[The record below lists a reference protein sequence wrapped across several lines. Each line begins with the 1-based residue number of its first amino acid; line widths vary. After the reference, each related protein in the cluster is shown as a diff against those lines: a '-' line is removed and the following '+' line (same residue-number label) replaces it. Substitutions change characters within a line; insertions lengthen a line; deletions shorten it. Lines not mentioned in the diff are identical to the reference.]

1 MTITPG
7 NSTGAGAGIPGRFIP
22 TGAVTPPP
30 TPAGP
35 GPTPNL
41 GPTAQ
46 PLNNRVV
53 PPTNGTLVYS
63 PDCRILIAHN
73 GKQFDISADIVRG
86 TVIRKENA
94 ASTLIWECHNKQLR
108 YTNNAIG
115 AGGSTLFSRMDR
127 VTCYMKRGGDWIQ
140 VFSGYLDSV
149 PYYQLYPA
157 IVSFKATCTLK
168 RLLCYW
174 WNPGLQDSI
183 WLMTQQQYSPPPGPT
198 NTPDPSNPN
207 SKFGDTGLSQLLYNI
222 LTKVGH
228 WDPSTVHIQRFPS
241 GFMDLL
247 NAQMKQQKT
256 AQQAGEYFRQLIEGT
271 SKDNPTPAQTAG
283 YNSGAGLPGPINPA
297 GGTTFYVS
305 QIVQACDACG
315 MGPNTTNI
323 KLSSGLSQA
332 ATAGEGARDQATRTD
347 AQQTQQVAQ
356 NYKTAMTSQ
365 DAAIIGVAVAMV
377 ETGGGNQIVNYA
389 NAGNQESLNLPHDAV
404 GHDGSS
410 VGIFQQTD
418 GGAWGTTQERMNP
431 RQAAT
436 MFFNALQK
444 YQWQNMDPG
453 VAGWDVQRAA
463 DQAGYEGKVDAA
475 IPLATQYV
483 QQYRNSTA
491 APGSAATS
499 AVSSS
504 LPVQQA
510 TSLAPVLGSNPSV
523 QNALNNPTSSP
534 SVILTSGP
542 GGGGPG
548 GGGAP
553 KAPSNLPYDSEGA
566 INFCYAQIGKPYVW
580 GGTGPAGYDCVAEN
594 VLITTARGD
603 IPVQDVTDADY
614 VLTRKG
620 FRRVIR
626 AWKVRDNAELAE
638 VKVNG
643 RVLRGTPEHR
653 VWTENRGWVALKDVT
668 RCDTLVSCRRAMSPS
683 DVRTSSSRDTPTLAI
698 PTLCD
703 LPTGRTSSG
712 QVRRFTVPFMSITS
726 VQSQTDMKSTTLTT
740 TRSTTIPSISNASRC
755 QIIAGK
761 VRHTGDCIRI
771 SARNVD
777 KNFRLSAP
785 HSVNADFAVF
795 STSGSI
801 TTTAV
806 RQRRSVYDLWVD
818 GVHEFFANG
827 VLVHNCSGLMQAA
840 FHSIGL
846 EIGRDTTT
854 QAGKG
859 QRISGANAARG
870 DTIQPESTHTTMW
883 LGDGSIIEAS
893 TPGVPI
899 HRVKA
904 SFSPSSA
911 YGVFRFC
918 SNGGP
923 NPSAPFNANAGSG
936 GNTPLAAPATVLA
949 SEGSVNGAASGGSSE
964 PIAMN
969 LFTYQFD
976 PSQFIS
982 ETAAM
987 FGMFNGQKDF
997 INAQPLMQA
1006 VAAVCGGSLRSF
1018 ASAPNGDFI
1027 AYYPDFFGMDGKPA
1041 VFILEDVE
1049 LKDLTLNFSDDS
1061 LATHVYVNGA
1071 VSMIGEM
1078 DATLGWLQ
1086 TLGYATVENTEL
1098 YERMRQVAPG
1108 DLETMTGKQLMARFG
1123 VRPLQIEYSLT
1134 SVAEM
1139 EFLLAVRMFMEKWS
1153 AQYQSSISMTFMPDL
1168 FPGMR
1173 VICQGHAVA
1182 FYVNEVTHQFD
1193 FEQGFHTTAVVSS
1206 PSNPNVKNLWTNPLP
1221 SDGPPPAQT
1230 VATPGMPGAPTPTVV
1245 ST

>member
-1 MTITPG
+1 MSITPG
-7 NSTGAGAGIPGRFIP
+7 DRTGAGAGIPGQFIP

-30 TPAGP
+30 VPAGP
-35 GPTPNL
+35 GPQPNL
-41 GPTAQ
+41 GPSAQ
-46 PLNNRVV
+46 PLNNTSW
-53 PPTNGTLVYS
+53 PPVNGTLVYS

-86 TVIRKENA
+86 TVLRKENA
-94 ASTLIWECHNKQLR
+94 ASTLIWECHNKGLR
-108 YTNNAIG
+108 YTNG
-115 AGGSTLFSRMDR
+115 TVMGGSLFYRMDR

-149 PYYQLYPA
+149 PFLQIYPA

-174 WNPGLQDSI
+174 WNPGLQDS
-183 WLMTQQQYSPPPGPT
+183 LNFFNQQQYSPPGGS
-198 NTPDPSNPN
+198 PDPSNPN
-207 SKFGDTGLSQLLYNI
+207 SKYGDTGLSQMLFDL

-247 NAQMKQQKT
+247 RAQMNKQPT
-256 AQQAGEYFRQLIEGT
+256 DRQAGEYFRQLIEGT
-271 SKDNPTPAQTAG
+271 SANNPTPAQNAG
-283 YNSGAGLPGPINPA
+283 YNPGAGLPGPINPG
-297 GGTTFYVS
+297 GGTAFYVS

-332 ATAGEGARDQATRTD
+332 ATAGEGSRDQASRTD

-356 NYKTAMTSQ
+356 NYKTAMTNQ
-365 DAAIIGVAVAMV
+365 DAAIIGAAVAMV

-410 VGIFQQTD
+410 VGIFQQQD
-418 GGAWGTTQERMNP
+418 GGAWGTTAERMNP

-453 VAGWDVQRAA
+453 VAGWDVQRAG
-463 DQAGYEGKVDAA
+463 DQAGYEAKVDAA

-499 AVSSS
+499 AVTSS
-504 LPVQQA
+504 LPVQQTTA
-510 TSLAPVLGSNPSV
+510 LAPVLGNNPTLTT
-523 QNALNNPTSSP
+523 ALNSPTSSP
-534 SVILTSGP
+534 TVILTSGP
-542 GGGGPG
+542 GGGTPGPSG
-548 GGGAP
+548 P

-580 GGTGPAGYDCVAEN
+580 GGTGPAGYDC
-594 VLITTARGD
+594 
-603 IPVQDVTDADY
+603 
-614 VLTRKG
+614 
-620 FRRVIR
+620 
-626 AWKVRDNAELAE
+626 
-638 VKVNG
+638 
-643 RVLRGTPEHR
+643 
-653 VWTENRGWVALKDVT
+653 
-668 RCDTLVSCRRAMSPS
+668 
-683 DVRTSSSRDTPTLAI
+683 
-698 PTLCD
+698 
-703 LPTGRTSSG
+703 
-712 QVRRFTVPFMSITS
+712 
-726 VQSQTDMKSTTLTT
+726 
-740 TRSTTIPSISNASRC
+740 
-755 QIIAGK
+755 
-761 VRHTGDCIRI
+761 
-771 SARNVD
+771 
-777 KNFRLSAP
+777 
-785 HSVNADFAVF
+785 
-795 STSGSI
+795 
-801 TTTAV
+801 
-806 RQRRSVYDLWVD
+806 
-818 GVHEFFANG
+818 
-827 VLVHNCSGLMQAA
+827 SGLMQAA

-846 EIGRDTTT
+846 EIGRDTTS

-859 QRISGANAARG
+859 QRIMGVNAARG
-870 DTIQPESTHTTMW
+870 DTIQPQSTHTTMW
-883 LGDGSIIEAS
+883 LGDGTIIEAS

-923 NPSAPFNANAGSG
+923 NPAAPFNPAAGGG
-936 GNTPLAAPATVLA
+936 GNTPLASPSTVLA

-964 PIAMN
+964 QIAMN
-969 LFTYQFD
+969 LFTYMFD

-987 FGMFNGQKDF
+987 FGMMNGEKDF

-1006 VAAVCGGSLRSF
+1006 VAAICGGGLRSF

-1049 LKDLTLNFSDDS
+1049 LKDLTLNFSDDA

-1071 VSMIGEM
+1071 VSMVGEM
-1078 DATLGWLQ
+1078 DATLGWLL
-1086 TLGYATVENTEL
+1086 TMGYATVENTEL
-1098 YERMRQVAPG
+1098 YERMRKVAPG

-1123 VRPLQIEYSLT
+1123 VRPVQVEYALT

-1139 EFLLAVRMFMEKWS
+1139 EFLLAVRLFMEKWS

-1173 VICQGHAVA
+1173 VLCQGHSVQ

-1193 FEQGFHTTAVVSS
+1193 FEHGFHTSAIVSS
-1206 PSNPNVKNLWTNPLP
+1206 PSNPFIRNLWNAPNTPDN
-1221 SDGPPPAQT
+1221 SPPPAQT
-1230 VATPGMPGAPTPTVV
+1230 VVNPGTPGAPIPTVV